1 MKNIHILPTD
11 KPSNI
16 VIATIDGKL
25 KLNNNINDSVE
36 YNGKNQHIY
45 ITNDEKPKGGDYAI
59 ATLNGNSEIV
69 QLNQSTCIYYDFKI
83 ILTTDPSLAPNVQ
96 AIDDEFLQWF
106 IKNPSCEIIEVE
118 KAPYDGTKSIDK
130 YWGGEY
136 KITIPK
142 EEPKQDLEK
151 EMFELEQELDIP
163 SSMRWHNSKPKQ
175 ETLEE
180 AAKRLYPLRNTFL
193 ERFKDLEQKI
203 FIEGAKW
210 QAERS
215 YSEEDMIE
223 FMQFIVSEEEL
234 ENTSGV
240 SVDTAKYF
248 LNKFKNK

>member
-142 EEPKQDLEK
+142 EEPKLDLEK

-180 AAKRLYPLRNTFL
+180 AFEKYSEYLEDYENKNTY
-193 ERFKDLEQKI
+193 EHGFKD
-203 FIEGAKW
+203 GAKW
-210 QAERS
+210 NQERS
-215 YSEEDMIE
+215 YSEEDMIK

-240 SVDTAKYF
+240 SIDTAKYF